1 MFNWKG
7 DALGNKV
14 TFHGGTRT
22 VTGSM
27 HMISNNHSSI
37 IIDCGLF
44 QGRREEFFE
53 RNSHF
58 PFDPKTID
66 RCILSHAHID
76 HSGNIP
82 NLVKQGFAG
91 TIVTT
96 EATKDLC
103 NAMLPDSGHIQEED
117 AKFMSKIH
125 KKKGLPSVRPLYT
138 RQDAENALGS
148 IVGHPYHEKIKLD
161 GETSVTFYD
170 AGHVLGSAV
179 PLIEFPN
186 KGRTIRLAYAVDL
199 GRKHIPILK
208 DPEIPPE
215 VDYLFLESTYGGRL
229 HSSIDEAKD
238 KLARVVGATIERG
251 GKIIIPSFA
260 LERTQEIVYFL
271 SQLFAEGRLPDIP
284 VYVDSPL
291 AVNITEVFRS
301 HPECYDEEMKESMR
315 NGIDP
320 FGTGRIQYI
329 TAVEESK
336 RLNFDDRPMIIIS
349 ASGMCEAGRIL
360 HHLRNN
366 IENPNNTIMIVGYM
380 ARNTLGRRI
389 VERNKRVKIFGE
401 EYALKAEVAVMN
413 AFSAHA
419 DRRNLLDYALR
430 FKERVKKIFIV
441 HGDEDQSEKL
451 QLLLEEHGLP
461 SFVPRENEAFDI
473 S

>member
-1 MFNWKG
+1 
-7 DALGNKV
+7 LSNKV
-14 TFHGGTRT
+14 TFYGGTRT

-27 HMISNNHSSI
+27 HMISNTHSDI

-53 RNSHF
+53 RNSRF
-58 PFDPKTID
+58 PFDPKSVDT
-66 RCILSHAHID
+66 CILSHAHID

-82 NLVKQGFAG
+82 NLIKSGFEG
-91 TIVTT
+91 SIVTT

-103 NAMLPDSGHIQEED
+103 GAMLPDSGHIQEED
-117 AKFMSKIH
+117 AKYVSKIH
-125 KKKGLPSVRPLYT
+125 KKKGLPPVRPLYT
-138 RQDAENALGS
+138 KQDADKALDS
-148 IVGHPYHEKIKLD
+148 IVGHPYHEKIVLD
-161 GETSVTFYD
+161 GGTAVIFYD

-179 PLIEFPN
+179 PLLELSDG
-186 KGRTIRLAYAVDL
+186 GRMIRIAYAVDL
-199 GRKHIPILK
+199 GRKHIPILR
-208 DPEIPPE
+208 DPEIPPA

-229 HSSIDEAKD
+229 HSSIEEAKD
-238 KLARVVGATIERG
+238 RLAQVVGATIERG

-291 AVNITEVFRS
+291 AVNITEVFRK
-301 HPECYDEEMKESMR
+301 HPECYDEEMNESLE

-329 TAVEESK
+329 TDVEKSK
-336 RLNFDDRPMIIIS
+336 ALNFDDRPMVIIS

-360 HHLRNN
+360 HHLKNN
-366 IENPNNTIMIVGYM
+366 IVDPKNTVLIVGYM
-380 ARNTLGRRI
+380 AKNTLGRRI
-389 VERNKRVKIFGE
+389 VEKHERVRIFGD
-401 EYALKAEVAVMN
+401 EYALRSEVAVMN

-430 FKERVKKIFIV
+430 LKDSVKKIFIV

-451 QLLLEEHGLP
+451 QKLLEEHGLACL
-461 SFVPRENEAFDI
+461 VPREGEEFGL